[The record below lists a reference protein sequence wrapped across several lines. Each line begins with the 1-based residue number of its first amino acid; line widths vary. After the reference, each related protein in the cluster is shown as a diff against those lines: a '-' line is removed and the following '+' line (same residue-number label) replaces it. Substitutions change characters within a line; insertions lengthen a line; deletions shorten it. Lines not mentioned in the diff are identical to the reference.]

1 MLSADRAQVAE
12 LERRLQALRLR
23 ALQDAQDVQ
32 ADRLLRVVEAMLRHT
47 VLKEAD
53 SLSGPYAAA
62 LDRLVNQV
70 AGSEWK
76 LALEGQPA
84 DAAPDE
90 PRFSTWE
97 EVLNKRRQQG
107 QQGQQ
112 QQAGGG
118 GSGPAVGAGV
128 ADRSYYDLLGVAPT
142 AGLPAI
148 KAAYRQLALRL
159 HPDVSPAPDAAQR
172 FAAVAAAY
180 DVLSDADARAL
191 YDRFGPEG
199 MQGRPGAGAGSGNAR
214 RAWDEFKPFKRQ
226 NKHTRARD
234 ASSSSHG
241 SSADEPAA
249 GETIA
254 GGSGAGQWGTADTT
268 QQQNGSASS
277 SSIGSSEGGA
287 GSRGGPAD
295 GWAARWARLPGV
307 GAVVE
312 YPLPQVV
319 RDELQD
325 GRSHGVGLLVGRN
338 CDRGDAAR
346 LPEGVLD
353 LCEVEPLR
361 QQEPGSTCW
370 VPDELSPGA
379 YVRLAELR
387 PITVDS
393 FDQRFDQWTITAPLS
408 EGCGGPELG
417 EEVIL

>member
-1 MLSADRAQVAE
+1 MPCPSATENWPPLPFAFKL
-12 LERRLQALRLR
+12 LERDLCR
-23 ALQDAQDVQ
+23 
-32 ADRLLRVVEAMLRHT
+32 
-47 VLKEAD
+47 
-53 SLSGPYAAA
+53 AAA
-62 LDRLVNQV
+62 ARRRDPSRPRCTQV

-97 EVLNKRRQQG
+97 EVLNNRRQQG

-112 QQAGGG
+112 QAAGGD

-199 MQGRPGAGAGSGNAR
+199 MQGRPGEAGLEVFGVHGAGEGAHEGAHRHTACGIGRRCHAQVRTRWAQALPSFRAGAGAGSGNAR

-234 ASSSSHG
+234 ASTSSHG

-249 GETIA
+249 GETVA

-268 QQQNGSASS
+268 QQQNGGASS

-319 RDELQD
+319 GSGCLHAPLAGGIE
-325 GRSHGVGLLVGRN
+325 
-338 CDRGDAAR
+338 AAR
-346 LPEGVLD
+346 TPLPRRRAKADAG
-353 LCEVEPLR
+353 
-361 QQEPGSTCW
+361 
-370 VPDELSPGA
+370 
-379 YVRLAELR
+379 
-387 PITVDS
+387 
-393 FDQRFDQWTITAPLS
+393 
-408 EGCGGPELG
+408 
-417 EEVIL
+417 